1 MRWFWIDRFT
11 EFERGRRAVA
21 VKNVSL
27 VEEQIDDYLPGFPIM
42 PASMIIE
49 GLAQTG
55 GLLVSE
61 YGGFTDRVVL
71 AKINS
76 ARFHELAVP
85 GDTLTYTAT
94 IETRQTDGAIV
105 RGTSHLQGR
114 LQAEVEMVFA
124 HLGER
129 YEGFDL
135 FHPDKLLC
143 MMRLLGMY
151 DVGRDENGQ
160 PIDPPA
166 YMLEAERVANLPGHR
181 DAGGVDNRAPTGSK
195 NSQPAT

>member
-21 VKNVSL
+21 IKNVSL
-27 VEEQIDDYLPGFPIM
+27 VEEQIDDYLPGFPVM
-42 PASMIIE
+42 PNSVIIE

-61 YGGFTDRVVL
+61 LSGFTARVVL
-71 AKINS
+71 AKINF
-76 ARFHELAVP
+76 ARFHGLAVP
-85 GDTLTYTAT
+85 GDVLTYTT
-94 IETRQTDGAIV
+94 TMETRQADGAIV
-105 RGTSHLQGR
+105 RGTSHIQGR
-114 LQAEVEMVFA
+114 LLAEVELVFA

-135 FHPDKLLC
+135 FHPDRLLC

-160 PIDPPA
+160 PIVPPQ
-166 YMLEAERVANLPGHR
+166 YMLEAEEA
-181 DAGGVDNRAPTGSK
+181 ANRAGRRQAEQASARSPKTEQPT
-195 NSQPAT
+195 T